1 VKKHS
6 EINSSKPLNE
16 IKNYNL
22 IRQKCSAKCL
32 KHISRKDAVEFFK
45 IAKDE

>member
-1 VKKHS
+1 MKASTFNKQA
-6 EINSSKPLNE
+6 LNE
-16 IKNYNL
+16 IKNYNF

-32 KHISRKDAVEFFK
+32 MNISRKDAVEFFK